1 MLSPF
6 LSCRGFLTL
15 PIPAAFLSQLRRRA
29 AAAGNARAA
38 AGSPEATA
46 QEAGAEGTG
55 DEEAGDVSATAAG
68 AAGGAPAAAADGLP
82 AGRRPAIRVN
92 RLTRQRWCFRRALM
106 RALLLVQQQQVG
118 TAAVTLPKPHVVPA
132 QLGRRA
138 DDGARSAVRTAP
150 LVGQSED
157 EQPASWHPGFDPASV
172 TAAQL
177 AAAGDALS
185 APTRAAAAAAEQEAA
200 NADALQAARRLT
212 GAGGPA
218 SSAAVRGGSE
228 QPAAGGK
235 ETAVGQRAAARPPQL
250 MKQHAPCT
258 DTTQVR
264 DGC

>member
-6 LSCRGFLTL
+6 LYCRGFLTL

-29 AAAGNARAA
+29 AAASNVRAG
-38 AGSPEATA
+38 AGSLEATA

-92 RLTRQRWCFRRALM
+92 RLTRQRWCFRRALV

-118 TAAVTLPKPHVVPA
+118 TAAVTLPKPRAVPA

-138 DDGARSAVRTAP
+138 AGGARSAARTAP
-150 LVGQSED
+150 LDGQSVD

-185 APTRAAAAAAEQEAA
+185 APTRAAATAAEQEAA

-212 GAGGPA
+212 GAGGAA
-218 SSAAVRGGSE
+218 SSAAVRGGRE

-235 ETAVGQRAAARPPQL
+235 ETVVGQRAAARPPQL